1 MQTAADFSEEK
12 SELQS
17 VLASGIFNRAP
28 NLAHVLT
35 YVCGQF
41 FEGAAEQIKEYNIAV
56 EALGRPAGFDQKRDS
71 IVRVEV
77 HRLRKRLREYY
88 EADGAGHSV
97 RIDIP
102 SGQYAPQFV
111 RQPPA
116 RPSTGE
122 PAVVALAVPKIDGS
136 ADGSMGGG
144 SVDRPAGPAPN
155 QIEVQAVAPFLNPIS
170 FGPLRPLLLAPPA
183 KRHAGT
189 WVGIF
194 LAVMAL
200 SGVILWKAPAA
211 KSGKAVPFVVAG
223 TVPIPG
229 QEMRILAGLE
239 SGDYTDRFG
248 KIWHTDRYFQ
258 GGAIFE
264 SAGHP
269 IAAARDPRLFR
280 SRREGAFT
288 YDIPL
293 PPGVYE
299 MRLYFAET
307 LYGENNM
314 AGGGETSRIFE
325 VFANGAGILSD
336 FDVIGEAG
344 ASTADVRAF
353 KGISPA
359 ADGKLHLK
367 FEPKTNPAIVS
378 AIEITPGTP
387 GKLRPIRIVSR
398 EHPYTDKQGRIWAA
412 DGYSR
417 GGQLVMR
424 TEPAA
429 NIEDPELLRGERY
442 GNLTY
447 VIPVPAGRYGVTLY
461 FSEAWFGPSNFAGGG
476 VGSRIFDILCN
487 GVALRRGFDIFRE
500 AHGSNRAV
508 ILPIHGLEPDAQGK
522 LRISLLPVRNYASL
536 NALEVVDESK

>member
-1 MQTAADFSEEK
+1 MHAAADFVQEK
-12 SELQS
+12 NELQS

-35 YVCGQF
+35 YVCGQY
-41 FEGAAEQIKEYNIAV
+41 FEGAGEQIKEYNIAV

-71 IVRVEV
+71 IVRVEA

-88 EADGAGHSV
+88 EAEGAGHSV

-111 RQPPA
+111 RQRLPQPTLGEEAAVA
-116 RPSTGE
+116 R
-122 PAVVALAVPKIDGS
+122 VAGKID
-136 ADGSMGGG
+136 APLE
-144 SVDRPAGPAPN
+144 RPAGPAQDQAGPQTGSQAAN
-155 QIEVQAVAPFLNPIS
+155 QAIVPLLNPIS
-170 FGPLRPLLLAPPA
+170 FGPPKTLLLAPPP
-183 KRHAGT
+183 KGRAGS
-189 WVGIF
+189 WIALS
-194 LAVMAL
+194 LAVAAI
-200 SGVILWKAPAA
+200 SGVLLWKTPAA
-211 KSGKAVPFVVAG
+211 KPGNAVVSAAAGAVPG
-223 TVPIPG
+223 PS
-229 QEMRILAGLE
+229 QETRILAGLQ
-239 SGDYTDRFG
+239 SGAYTDRFG
-248 KIWHTDRYFQ
+248 RTWQSDRYFQ
-258 GGAIFE
+258 GGAVFD
-264 SAGHP
+264 STGHS
-269 IAAARDPRLFR
+269 ILAARDQRLFR

-307 LYGENNM
+307 LYGEDNM
-314 AGGGETSRIFE
+314 AGGGETSRIFS
-325 VFANGAGILSD
+325 VSANGAGILND

-344 ASTADVRAF
+344 ASTADIRAF
-353 KGISPA
+353 KDISPA

-387 GKLRPIRIVSR
+387 GKLRPIRLVSR
-398 EHPYTDKQGRIWAA
+398 EHPYTDKRGRTWAA

-424 TEPAA
+424 TEEVL
-429 NIEDPELLRGERY
+429 NIDDPELLRGERY

-447 VIPVPAGRYGVTLY
+447 VIPAPAGRYGVTLY
-461 FSEAWFGPSNFAGGG
+461 FTESWFGPGNFAGGG
-476 VGSRIFDILCN
+476 VGSRVFDILCN
-487 GVALRRGFDIFRE
+487 GVAIRRGFDIFKE
-500 AHGSNRAV
+500 AHSSYRAV
-508 ILPIHGLEPDAQGK
+508 VFPIHGLEPDAQGK
-522 LRISLLPVRNYASL
+522 LNISLVPIRNYAEL

>member
-1 MQTAADFSEEK
+1 MHAAADFVQEK
-12 SELQS
+12 NELQS

-28 NLAHVLT
+28 NLAQVLT
-35 YVCGQF
+35 YVCGQY

-71 IVRVEV
+71 IVRVEA

-88 EADGAGHSV
+88 EAEGAGHSV

-111 RQPPA
+111 PQRPPQPSLGEEAMVA
-116 RPSTGE
+116 RVALKIDAPVERPLGLPQNQAENQVETQ
-122 PAVVALAVPKIDGS
+122 AVVPL
-136 ADGSMGGG
+136 
-144 SVDRPAGPAPN
+144 
-155 QIEVQAVAPFLNPIS
+155 LNPIS
-170 FGPLRPLLLAPPA
+170 FGPPKPLLLAPPA
-183 KRHAGT
+183 KSRAGS
-189 WVGIF
+189 WV
-194 LAVMAL
+194 AL
-200 SGVILWKAPAA
+200 SLAIIAVSGALLWKAPTA
-211 KSGKAVPFVVAG
+211 KPGKAAASVVA
-223 TVPIPG
+223 IPG
-229 QEMRILAGLE
+229 PSQETRILPGLKI
-239 SGDYTDRFG
+239 GDYTDRFG
-248 KIWHTDRYFQ
+248 RIWQSDRYFQ
-258 GGAIFE
+258 GGAVFE

-299 MRLYFAET
+299 LRLYFAET

-314 AGGGETSRIFE
+314 AGGGETSRIFD
-325 VFANGAGILSD
+325 VFANGATILTG

-344 ASTADVRAF
+344 ASAADIRAF
-353 KGISPA
+353 KDISPA

-367 FEPKTNPAIVS
+367 FEPRTNPAIVS
-378 AIEITPGTP
+378 AIEITPGTR

-398 EHPYTDKQGRIWAA
+398 EHPYTDKQGRTWGA

-424 TEPAA
+424 TEPVL
-429 NIEDPELLRGERY
+429 NIDDPELLRGERY

-447 VIPVPAGRYGVTLY
+447 VIPAPAGRYGVTLY
-461 FSEAWFGPSNFAGGG
+461 FTEGWFGPGNFAGGG

-487 GVALRRGFDIFRE
+487 GVAIRRGFDIFKE
-500 AHGSNRAV
+500 AHGSYRAV
-508 ILPIHGLEPDAQGK
+508 VYPIHGLEPDAQGK
-522 LRISLLPVRNYASL
+522 LNISLVPIRNYASL
-536 NALEVVDESK
+536 NALEVVDESR

>member
-1 MQTAADFSEEK
+1 MQAATDFAREK
-12 SELQS
+12 DELQS

-35 YVCGQF
+35 YVCDQYF
-41 FEGAAEQIKEYNIAV
+41 DGAGAQIKEYNIAV

-71 IVRVEV
+71 IVRVEA

-88 EADGAGHSV
+88 EAEGAGHSV

-111 RQPPA
+111 RQHPLQPNLNEEAVAA
-116 RPSTGE
+116 RASLKTDSP
-122 PAVVALAVPKIDGS
+122 
-136 ADGSMGGG
+136 
-144 SVDRPAGPAPN
+144 VDRPSGTVLDQTDTQVIAPL
-155 QIEVQAVAPFLNPIS
+155 LNPIS
-170 FGPLRPLLLAPPA
+170 FGPPKPLLLAPPP
-183 KRHAGT
+183 KGHTGT
-189 WVGIF
+189 WIAVS
-194 LAVMAL
+194 LAAIAL
-200 SGVILWKAPAA
+200 SGALLWKTSAA
-211 KSGKAVPFVVAG
+211 KTEKAAASAVAG
-223 TVPIPG
+223 TVAGPT
-229 QEMRILAGLE
+229 QEIRILAGLQ
-239 SGDYTDRFG
+239 SGVYTDRFG
-248 KIWHTDRYFQ
+248 RTWQSDRYFQ
-258 GGAIFE
+258 GGAVFE
-264 SAGHP
+264 SAGHA
-269 IAAARDPRLFR
+269 IASARDPRLFR

-299 MRLYFAET
+299 LRLYFAET

-314 AGGGETSRIFE
+314 AGGGETSRIFD
-325 VFANGAGILSD
+325 VFANGAAILNG
-336 FDVIGEAG
+336 FDVIGETG

-353 KGISPA
+353 KDISPA

-367 FEPKTNPAIVS
+367 FEPQTNPAIVS
-378 AIEITPGTP
+378 AIEITPGTR

-398 EHPYTDKQGRIWAA
+398 EHPYTDKQGRTWAA
-412 DGYSR
+412 DGFSR

-424 TEPAA
+424 TEPAP
-429 NIEDPELLRGERY
+429 NIDDPELLRGERY

-461 FSEAWFGPSNFAGGG
+461 FAEAWFGPGNFAGGG

-487 GVALRRGFDIFRE
+487 GVALRRGFDIFKE

-508 ILPIHGLEPDAQGK
+508 VLPIHGLEPDAQGK
-522 LRISLLPVRNYASL
+522 LTISLVPVRNYASL
-536 NALEVVDESK
+536 NALEVVDESR